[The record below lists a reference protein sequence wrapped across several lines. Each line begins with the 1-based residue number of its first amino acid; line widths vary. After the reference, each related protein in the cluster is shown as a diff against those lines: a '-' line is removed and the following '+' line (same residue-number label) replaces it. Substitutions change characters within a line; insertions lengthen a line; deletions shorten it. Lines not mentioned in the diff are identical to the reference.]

1 MNLQIDEYAQ
11 LDSVIHRWNP
21 QLKLIGLV
29 ALIFAFAS
37 VEALVLVP
45 FMLGTT
51 AVLYGLSRLPLSFLN
66 HRLRYPGFFLL
77 GIVLLLPWLSGT
89 TILWQ
94 WGWLTLRLE
103 GVLAVVLI
111 ASRFLSILTVG
122 LVLLGTMPFLTTIKA
137 MRSLGLPHLL
147 ADMTLLTYRY
157 LYEVANNLA
166 TMRRAMRLRGFGQG
180 KRYRTQGRRFTF
192 VPDARDLNLLASLT
206 GSLFIRSYEQS
217 EQIYKS
223 MRLRGYGQS
232 AIHARSGDGVRQ
244 RTTAIASA
252 YPLPAS
258 IDRLLLTAILIIAV
272 TFLMF
277 GFFDVWMPLF

>member
-37 VEALVLVP
+37 VEDLVLVP
-45 FMLGTT
+45 VMLGFT
-51 AVLYGLSRLPLSFLN
+51 AMLYGLSRLPLSFLN

-180 KRYRTQGRRFTF
+180 KRYRTQHRRLAF

-232 AIHARSGDGVRQ
+232 AIQARSGDGARQ
-244 RTTAIASA
+244 QAVAIASA
-252 YPLPAS
+252 HPLPAFV
-258 IDRLLLTAILIIAV
+258 DRLLLMVTLIIAV
-272 TFLMF
+272 TFLIL
-277 GFFDVWMPLF
+277 GFF